1 MESRAF
7 ALITGLFVL
16 GLGACILVW
25 AHWLAK
31 DPLAR
36 KPYRVVSTIPISG
49 LKKEATVRYRGMEV
63 GRVTDIAL
71 DKRDKRRILIS
82 IEVNEEID
90 VTRGTY
96 AQLGM
101 EGITGI
107 AYVHMQDDGK
117 DMTLLAAGPAG
128 VPEVMLRPS
137 FFDTLSD
144 GAEGTVREVRELI
157 ASLHSLLDETNRKRI
172 SATLASLEKLSGQ
185 LEATTQRLPGFIDRN
200 DARLATLLGSENQK
214 NTREMLEQL
223 NRTMAALPELVRET
237 NSMVRDARGLVVQVG
252 KLSGEAQSGVGSVR
266 EDTLPRVNVLAETLE
281 RSAARVGRV
290 AAELDR
296 RPESLIWGRQPA
308 RPGPGEPGFAP

>member
-1 MESRAF
+1 VESRAF

-16 GLGACILVW
+16 GLGACIIVW

-36 KPYRVVSTIPISG
+36 KPYRVVSGIPVSG
-49 LKKEATVRYRGMEV
+49 LKKEAAVRYRGMEV
-63 GRVTDIAL
+63 GRVTSIGL
-71 DKRDKRRILIS
+71 DKRDKRGILIG

-90 VTRGTY
+90 ITRGTY

-107 AYVHMQDDGK
+107 AYVHLLDDGK
-117 DMTLLAAGPAG
+117 DMALKTPGPDG
-128 VPEVMLRPS
+128 TIDLVLRPS
-137 FFDTLSD
+137 FLDSLSD
-144 GAEGTVREVRELI
+144 GADGTVREVRELI
-157 ASLHSLLDETNRKRI
+157 ASLHDLLNPDNRKRI
-172 SATLASLEKLSGQ
+172 GTTLASLEKISSQ

-200 DARLATLLGSENQK
+200 DTRLATLLGEGNQR
-214 NTREMLEQL
+214 NLRETLEQL
-223 NRTMAALPELVRET
+223 NRTMAALPELVKEADIL
-237 NSMVRDARGLVVQVG
+237 VRDARSLAAHVG
-252 KLSGEAQSGVGSVR
+252 KLSVEAQTGASSIR
-266 EDTLPRVNVLAETLE
+266 EDTLPRVNSLAETVE
-281 RSAARVGRV
+281 RSAQRVGRV

>member
-1 MESRAF
+1 M
-7 ALITGLFVL
+7 TGLFVL

-31 DPLAR
+31 DPLTR
-36 KPYRVVSTIPISG
+36 KPYRVVSTIPVSG
-49 LKKEATVRYRGMEV
+49 LKQEAAVRYRGMEV
-63 GRVTDIAL
+63 GRVTAIGL
-71 DKRDKRRILIS
+71 DKKDKRRILIGV
-82 IEVNEEID
+82 EVNEEID

-107 AYVHMQDDGK
+107 AYVHLLDDGK
-117 DMTLLAAGPAG
+117 DMTPLAAGPDG

-157 ASLHSLLDETNRKRI
+157 ASLHDLLDETNRKRI
-172 SATLASLEKLSGQ
+172 GATLASLEKISSQ

-200 DARLATLLGSENQK
+200 DARLATLLGEANQK
-214 NTREMLEQL
+214 QAREALENL
-223 NRTMAALPELVRET
+223 NRTMAAMPELLKEAD
-237 NSMVRDARGLVVQVG
+237 NLVRDARGLAAQVG
-252 KLSGEAQSGVGSVR
+252 KLSAEAQSGASSIR
-266 EDTLPRVNVLAETLE
+266 EDTLPRVNSLAETVE
-281 RSAARVGRV
+281 RSAQRVSRV